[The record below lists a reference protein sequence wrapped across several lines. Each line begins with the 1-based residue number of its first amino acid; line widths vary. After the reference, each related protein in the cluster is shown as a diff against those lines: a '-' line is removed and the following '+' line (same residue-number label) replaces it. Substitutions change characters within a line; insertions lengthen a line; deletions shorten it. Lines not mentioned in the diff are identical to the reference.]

1 MGKGEIARLSLAQLS
16 QKITAKQ
23 VSPVEALDA
32 VFERIDEADGALNA
46 HLTLCRDEARKEA
59 REAER
64 RRLKGEYLGPL
75 HGVPLGLKDIIAT
88 KGVRTTMG
96 SQVFADWVPGYDA
109 TVARRLKDAGAVV
122 TGKQHCHEF
131 AWSHHNKKY
140 GPVRNPWDQARE
152 PGGSS
157 SGTGA
162 AVASYMCYGGIGS
175 DTGGSIRIPASL
187 CGIVGLK
194 PTYGRVS
201 RYGVFPLSWSLDHLG
216 PMTRTVEDTAII
228 LQAIAGPDDKDPT
241 TQNTPTASYYAG
253 AMKRDIKGVKLGVP
267 TEHFFDH
274 ADKETKSAIDKALGT
289 LEKAGAVVEEVKT
302 PMADYIIPAWWAVI
316 ASEIA
321 SVHEPYLK
329 KWGRTYTESLLNV
342 AGPGR
347 FLPAATVLKAQ
358 RARSMIT
365 RAFNELLRRVDVLIT
380 PASPIP
386 AWPLGG
392 MLNLGK
398 NSAESIGVVVSCT
411 GPFNLTGLPSMSV
424 PCGLNKD
431 GLPLG
436 MQISGR
442 AFDEGTVL
450 RVGYAYEQLS
460 PFLGLKI

>member
-1 MGKGEIARLSLAQLS
+1 MAKQDIARLSLTQLS
-16 QKITAKQ
+16 TKLKAKE

-32 VFERIDEADGALNA
+32 VFERIDEADAALNS
-46 HLTLCRDEARKEA
+46 HITLCREEARKQA
-59 REAER
+59 KEAER
-64 RRLKGEYLGPL
+64 QILQGQYLGPL

-96 SQVFADWVPGYDA
+96 SQVFADWAPDYDA
-109 TVARRLKDAGAVV
+109 TVSRRLKDAGAVI

-140 GPVRNPWDQARE
+140 GPVRNPWDQGRE

-201 RYGVFPLSWSLDHLG
+201 RHGVFPLSWSLDHLG

-228 LQAIAGPDDKDPT
+228 LQAIAGPDAKDPT
-241 TQNTPTASYYAG
+241 TLNTPPAPYYAG
-253 AMKRDIKGVKLGVP
+253 AMKRDIKGVRLGVP
-267 TEHFFDH
+267 ADHFFDH
-274 ADKETKSAIDKALGT
+274 ADKETKAAIDKALGV

-302 PMADYIIPAWWAVI
+302 PMANYIIPAWWTVI
-316 ASEIA
+316 ASEVA

-329 KWGRTYTESLLNV
+329 KWGKTYTQSLLDV
-342 AGPGR
+342 AGPGW

-358 RARSMIT
+358 RARAMIT
-365 RAFNELLRRVDVLIT
+365 RGFNELLRKVDALIT

-431 GLPLG
+431 ALPLG

-442 AFDEGTVL
+442 AFDEAMVL

-460 PFLGLKI
+460 PPPRLKI